1 MRSEGKDS
9 DKENLSYMKFPY
21 KTLSYGHLAVS
32 SGQTSN
38 EQLLMHSC
46 SLRGKQIK
54 HNESAEGEN
63 TKQGM
68 QRMRQR
74 EHLRMNPYESL
85 CHSAVTQL

>member
-1 MRSEGKDS
+1 
-9 DKENLSYMKFPY
+9 MKSPY

-54 HNESAEGEN
+54 HNESAE
-63 TKQGM
+63 
-68 QRMRQR
+68 
-74 EHLRMNPYESL
+74 
-85 CHSAVTQL
+85 VTQSRRRERKTEASILSAGSLLPLFVPETPTEDTGGGQQDCQEAPH